1 MICVFS
7 LGSRIDSPEVFTL
20 LWWLTGKWVF
30 CDEALNIGNHRERR
44 RSRSTRV
51 KVRTKDRFS
60 RLTREKPEKPIILY
74 SLWTKADLTSFWWIE
89 DALSPEALPASIPLV
104 MTRDART
111 PLFRGKVDS
120 IAELTPIWLQFDSRF
135 PTLHCQEYAYFF
147 TLRHHA

>member
-60 RLTREKPEKPIILY
+60 RLTREKPEKPIILFTVNKSRSDKLLVNRGRFVSGSTSGKY
-74 SLWTKADLTSFWWIE
+74 SSGYDSRRKNSTV
-89 DALSPEALPASIPLV
+89 P
-104 MTRDART
+104 
-111 PLFRGKVDS
+111 GKGWLYRRIDS
-120 IAELTPIWLQFDSRF
+120 DLTPIWLPFSNLALSGIRLLF
-135 PTLHCQEYAYFF
+135 HFKTPC
-147 TLRHHA
+147 